1 MKLSTNFLKD
11 YLDIDINSKEAVHE
25 LAEDMTK
32 VGNEYDSEGMLIEA
46 TNLVIG
52 EVLECEMHPDS
63 DHLHVCKVNTGK
75 EISQI
80 VCGAPNVRKGLKV
93 IVALPGAKL
102 PGGEIKKSVIRGQES
117 NGMLCSIAELGIESK
132 FLKEEDKAGIHE
144 LDNDAPVGG
153 DPIEYMHM
161 KDGVI
166 DFELTANRGDL
177 LSILGMAYEVG
188 AIYDKKVKPIDLT
201 HKDNGK
207 LDFKLNI
214 ATGNCTL
221 FLAKKVE
228 NVKIHE
234 STPEM
239 KEKLMAS
246 GIRPINN
253 VVDISNYVMLETG
266 QPLHFYD
273 ADKLQGMIEVRM
285 AKEGEKLTT
294 LDKQER
300 TLSKEDIVISDGKR
314 AIGLAGVMGGY
325 DTEITENTKNIII
338 EAAIFNSVKIRRTS
352 NKILRSEAS
361 NRFEKGLDPNR
372 TYMAI
377 ERSCNLLEKYAGAE
391 VVGGMEV
398 YDKTSKQDKKIE
410 ITVENINSLLGSRL
424 TEKEIINL
432 FERLG
437 FKVEKNG
444 AKMIVYV
451 PTRRLDISIKEDLIE
466 EVGRIYGVDNI
477 QGRLKEM
484 PIKKGSYDRTTRE
497 IRNKMINLGL
507 NETLTYSLVS
517 EKEANMFTMKNN
529 DIIKILAPLTE
540 ERNALRQSLI
550 TSLLKTYEYNVAR
563 DNKDICLFEIAK
575 TFYIDNNEKSNSKSG
590 EVEGKDNNTVNA
602 NDNNSEKTEGTSS
615 EYKEENKLAC
625 LMTGEYYLGLNTKQV
640 DFYIIKGIC
649 EELLDYLGYG
659 GRYSFVA
666 DKEKLPEEMHPG
678 KSAII
683 SVNGENVG
691 LIGRVTPELCKEEV
705 YVMEISLDKLLT
717 KKVGKMKYKEL
728 SKFPVV
734 KKDIAVLVNKEVPAQ
749 ELLKTIKN
757 NGGKLLQESKVF
769 DLYDGK
775 GIPEGKKSIAFSVTL
790 GDANKT
796 LTDEEVNKVMEKVI
810 AGLQSKHGAELRK

>member
-214 ATGNCTL
+214 ATDNCTL

-285 AKEGEKLTT
+285 AEEGEKLTT

-300 TLSKEDIVISDGKR
+300 TLSSEDIVISDGKR

-377 ERSCNLLEKYAGAE
+377 ERSCNLLEKYADAT
-391 VVGGMEV
+391 VIGGMEV

-410 ITVENINSLLGSRL
+410 ITVENINSLLGSSL
-424 TEKEIINL
+424 TEKEIINI

-484 PIKKGSYDRTTRE
+484 TIKKGSYDRTTRE

-575 TFYIDNNEKSNSKSG
+575 AFYIERG
-590 EVEGKDNNTVNA
+590 
-602 NDNNSEKTEGTSS
+602 

-640 DFYIIKGIC
+640 DFYIIEGIC

-796 LTDEEVNKVMEKVI
+796 LTDEEVNKVMEKVVS
-810 AGLQSKHGAELRK
+810 GLQSKHGAELRK

>member
-11 YLDIDINSKEAVHE
+11 YLDLDINSKGDVKR

-63 DHLHVCKVNTGK
+63 DHLHICKVNTGK
-75 EISQI
+75 ETLQI

-102 PGGEIKKSVIRGQES
+102 PGGEIKKSAIRGQES

-188 AIYDKKVKPIDLT
+188 AIYDKKLKPIDLT

-214 ATGNCTL
+214 ATDNCTL

-234 STPEM
+234 SNPEI
-239 KEKLMAS
+239 KEKLLAS

-253 VVDISNYVMLETG
+253 IVDISNYVILETC

-273 ADKLQGMIEVRM
+273 ADKLKGMLEVRM
-285 AKEGEKLTT
+285 AEEGEKLTT

-300 TLSKEDIVISDGKR
+300 TLGVDDIVISDGKR

-338 EAAIFNSVKIRRTS
+338 ESAIFNSVKIRRTS

-377 ERSCNLLEKYAGAE
+377 ERSCNLLEKYAGAI
-391 VVGGMEV
+391 VIGGMEV
-398 YDKTSKQDKKIE
+398 YDKTNKEDKKID
-410 ITVENINSLLGSRL
+410 ITVENINSLLGSSL
-424 TEKEIINL
+424 TEKEIIDI

-437 FKVEKNG
+437 FKVEKKND
-444 AKMIVYV
+444 ALTVHV

-484 PIKKGSYDRTTRE
+484 TIKKGSYARTTRE
-497 IRNKMINLGL
+497 IRNKMINLGM

-517 EKEANMFTMKNN
+517 EKEANMFTNKTNEV
-529 DIIKILAPLTE
+529 IKILAPLTE

-550 TSLLKTYEYNVAR
+550 TSLLKTYEYNASR
-563 DNKDICLFEIAK
+563 DNKDVCLFEIAK
-575 TFYIDNNEKSNSKSG
+575 AFYIENNEKDNLKG
-590 EVEGKDNNTVNA
+590 KKVEGENKFA
-602 NDNNSEKTEGTSS
+602 KAEGTSG
-615 EYKEENKLAC
+615 EYKEENRLAC
-625 LMTGEYYLGLNTKQV
+625 LMTGEYYLGLKTKQV

-649 EELLDYLGYG
+649 EELLDYLGYA
-659 GRYSFVA
+659 GRYSFIA

-678 KSAII
+678 KSAVI
-683 SVNGENVG
+683 SVNGEIVG

-705 YVMEISLDKLLT
+705 YVMEISLDKLLS

-769 DLYDGK
+769 DLYEGK
-775 GIPEGKKSIAFSVTL
+775 GVPEGKKSIAFSITL

-796 LTDEEVNKVMEKVI
+796 LTDEEVNKIMEKIIV
-810 AGLQSKHGAELRK
+810 GLQSKHSAELRK

>member
-75 EISQI
+75 ETLQI

-153 DPIEYMHM
+153 EPIEYMHM

-214 ATGNCTL
+214 ATDNCTL

-285 AKEGEKLTT
+285 AEEGEKLTT

-300 TLSKEDIVISDGKR
+300 TLSSEDIVISDGKR

-377 ERSCNLLEKYAGAE
+377 ERSCNLLEKYADAT
-391 VVGGMEV
+391 VIGGMEV

-410 ITVENINSLLGSRL
+410 ITVENINSLLGSSL
-424 TEKEIINL
+424 TEKEIINI

-575 TFYIDNNEKSNSKSG
+575 AFYIERG
-590 EVEGKDNNTVNA
+590 
-602 NDNNSEKTEGTSS
+602 

-796 LTDEEVNKVMEKVI
+796 LTDEEVNKVIEKVVS
-810 AGLQSKHGAELRK
+810 GLQSKHGAELRK